1 MKKRF
6 QGGRWRWAPWVAVV
20 ACASA
25 EARAQA
31 PAPPIA
37 APVAAPAAPIAA
49 PVAAPIAAPDAPVVA
64 PDAPVVAP
72 AALVAA
78 PVAPPASVPV
88 VAPAVPVAAPAAPV
102 VAKPPLAWA
111 GTTFDWGTLLS
122 AGILGVGPSYIGTEG
137 EQVLMTWGVTPS
149 YFVFWR
155 PRHQLSVSAHV
166 AVEVELTNS
175 DTTTKKHQAEIADV
189 PLGLDYAATL
199 FTRGHGPTLG
209 GVRAMHDPTLL
220 GEGDWRTWALVSTY
234 LVLPASP
241 ESRAAGVDL
250 GTSVG
255 AALRQ
260 QIPLLGGESRWL
272 SYLLI
277 TASERWSHAFTSES
291 TSNGSGPPGLLEGVY
306 SFGPAVVP
314 NTLRHALSFTLPIY
328 RDLQLDTS
336 FQLRHGFPA
345 SVGLGGTGC
354 IQIATGCVSQAPVQ
368 AGVVRTST
376 RFVLGL
382 SYAII
387 PELGIALGYVNDAS
401 SIGDDGTK
409 RGIFYSPEARFYTNV
424 TFSFDRF
431 YQRLAAPA
439 GPRI

>member
-1 MKKRF
+1 MYKRI

-20 ACASA
+20 ACASP

-31 PAPPIA
+31 PEPPTIA
-37 APVAAPAAPIAA
+37 APVAAP
-49 PVAAPIAAPDAPVVA
+49 DAPAVA
-64 PDAPVVAP
+64 PDAPAVAP
-72 AALVAA
+72 ASPVAA
-78 PVAPPASVPV
+78 PVAPL
-88 VAPAVPVAAPAAPV
+88 VATPVAASAAPVETPAAPV
-102 VAKPPLAWA
+102 APKPPLSWA
-111 GTTFDWGTLLS
+111 GTTFDWGTLFS
-122 AGILGVGPSYIGTEG
+122 ASILGVGPSYVGTED

-155 PRHQLSVSAHV
+155 PRHQLSVSTHV

-175 DTTTKKHQAEIADV
+175 NTTTKKHQAEIADV

-220 GEGDWRTWALVSTY
+220 GEGSFRTWALVSTY

-255 AALRQ
+255 AGLRQ
-260 QIPLLGGESRWL
+260 QIPLLGGDSRWL
-272 SYLLI
+272 SSLLI
-277 TASERWSHAFTSES
+277 TASERWSHAFTSEA
-291 TSNGSGPPGLLEGVY
+291 TSNGSGPPGLLEGSY

-314 NTLRHALSFTLPIY
+314 NTLRHTLSFTLPIY

-354 IQIATGCVSQAPVQ
+354 VQIATGCVSQTPVQ
-368 AGVVRTST
+368 TGVVRTST

-387 PELGIALGYVNDAS
+387 PELGIALGYVNDS
-401 SIGDDGTK
+401 STVSEDGTK

-439 GPRI
+439 GPPI